1 MNLPT
6 GFLNGVTCEAADQVF
21 LRLQALPD
29 WF

>member
-6 GFLNGVTCEAADQVF
+6 GFLNGVTCEAADRAF